1 MNAALLLSREDRA
14 AHVLKLC
21 EYASRGLVP
30 DLDDVEDESMELLKG
45 SYDAIATKLR
55 YLMPRSSAQW
65 KPEFERALESSHS
78 MRVETIE
85 VPRKQAIGGLQGKC
99 MACGRNESN
108 CRYAIDLAGSMQPRE
123 WLRGPERVPGQYA
136 SFKREYESVYDSDFV
151 SNCVRKGKLPA
162 VDKGCFV
169 VGQTCLR
176 KAKLRYSLQTL
187 LLETCYACNRDLEEM
202 QGQQGPGL
210 QLEGDV
216 LYTITDEKCEDFVR
230 RQDDLELAVADDKRY
245 APDVPIDNDFWDIID
260 ECRNE
265 ISGGSESVF
274 NEMIRKRANQTLSN
288 LRSGGSQSEEDSDD
302 DDVVHGSDD
311 ADESDGSDE
320 YVASKRNARR
330 KRACVIEDEHS
341 DEEDDRDVRR
351 GGYPTRGSTAKRA
364 RTDAPGEASSS
375 TGAGASRGAEGLNDE
390 GPAMPTA
397 GSRRSTPLSISGMVG
412 MQRASGILPSRNE
425 AVVQLMELQ
434 VRLAKN
440 RNHRDATVCTNAIL
454 TLQELVQRVEELSHT
469 VGI

>member
-30 DLDDVEDESMELLKG
+30 DLDDVEDESMGLLKG

-85 VPRKQAIGGLQGKC
+85 VSRKQAIGGVQGKC

-108 CRYAIDLAGSMQPRE
+108 CRYAIDLAGSMQPRD
-123 WLRGPERVPGQYA
+123 WLRGPERVSDLYA
-136 SFKREYESVYDSDFV
+136 SFKREYESVYESDFV
-151 SNCVRKGKLPA
+151 SNCVSEGRLPA

-176 KAKLRYSLQTL
+176 KAKLRYALQTL
-187 LLETCYACNRDLEEM
+187 LLETCYACDRDLEELEA
-202 QGQQGPGL
+202 QHGSRL
-210 QLEGDV
+210 ALEGDV
-216 LYTITDEKCEDFVR
+216 LYTITDERCQDFVR

-260 ECRNE
+260 ECRNG

-274 NEMIRKRANQTLSN
+274 NEMIRKRANRTLSN
-288 LRSGGSQSEEDSDD
+288 LRSGGNQSEEDSDD
-302 DDVVHGSDD
+302 DDVVEGSDY
-311 ADESDGSDE
+311 ADESDASEED
-320 YVASKRNARR
+320 VASKRNAPR
-330 KRACVIEDEHS
+330 KRACVIEDENS
-341 DEEDDRDVRR
+341 DEEGGRDDR
-351 GGYPTRGSTAKRA
+351 GGYPTRSSTSKRA
-364 RTDAPGEASSS
+364 RPDAPGEASSS
-375 TGAGASRGAEGLNDE
+375 TGAGTSRGAEGLNDD

-412 MQRASGILPSRNE
+412 MQRAAGILPSRNE